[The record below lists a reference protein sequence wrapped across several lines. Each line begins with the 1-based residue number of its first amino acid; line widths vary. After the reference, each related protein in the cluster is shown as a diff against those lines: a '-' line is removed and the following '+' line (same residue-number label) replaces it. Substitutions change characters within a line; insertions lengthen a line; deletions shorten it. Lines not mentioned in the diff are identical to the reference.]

1 MDYGVPSEIVEN
13 FTSSLHELFDLPMEQ
28 KLKGGKTSS
37 FPLGYYASNPDYEKN
52 FPWAEILQLLQSPEI
67 VVQFAKKKHNDRVHG
82 RNGQAWD
89 DYNGD
94 QVWTNGRLKS
104 VIHWAV
110 VNKEKQRLSMAY
122 FMNPTSSATIE
133 CPPQLIDS
141 VSNPRK
147 YVPFTWGELQHLLLT
162 TRRVRAKAVAI
173 NNFLISS

>member
-1 MDYGVPSEIVEN
+1 MPSQTHVFCILSN
-13 FTSSLHELFDLPMEQ
+13 YT
-28 KLKGGKTSS
+28 
-37 FPLGYYASNPDYEKN
+37 PLYFK
-52 FPWAEILQLLQSPEI
+52 
-67 VVQFAKKKHNDRVHG
+67 
-82 RNGQAWD
+82 
-89 DYNGD
+89 

>member
-1 MDYGVPSEIVEN
+1 M
-13 FTSSLHELFDLPMEQ
+13 
-28 KLKGGKTSS
+28 
-37 FPLGYYASNPDYEKN
+37 
-52 FPWAEILQLLQSPEI
+52 
-67 VVQFAKKKHNDRVHG
+67 
-82 RNGQAWD
+82 
-89 DYNGD
+89 
-94 QVWTNGRLKS
+94 
-104 VIHWAV
+104 